1 HIIYVSPLYAET
13 NNQTNPMDIKIAN
26 NSNKSSTPE
35 TTSYP
40 EFDLSL
46 LNNKNIDYSYLNI
59 KGNDIISG
67 DYLVDL
73 IVNVTYIQLLNITFK
88 INETKDVKACI
99 PIEMLYIAG
108 IKEEYLKPY
117 AEQECASIEKVLP
130 GSSENFRLGELRL
143 ELTIPTIMIN

>member
-1 HIIYVSPLYAET
+1 LGFKMIINSNPVKNQLLREKDHYPKVKLIFLLIAHIIYVSPLYAET

-59 KGNDIISG
+59 KGNDIIPG

-73 IVNVTYIQLLNITFK
+73 IVNGTFIQLLNITFK
-88 INETKDVKACI
+88 INETKEVKACI

-108 IKEEYLKPY
+108 IKEE
-117 AEQECASIEKVLP
+117 
-130 GSSENFRLGELRL
+130 
-143 ELTIPTIMIN
+143 